1 MDSLVVVAPQ
11 RRELPLLAAWLVALL
26 AAGAL
31 AMQVGE
37 VVRGGSDAVPGSES
51 IEAVDRAVA
60 AGVPAGTF
68 YPFVAVLH
76 SDNEVVEDAQF
87 AAAAREVSAALL
99 DKGAANAVQS
109 AWNTGDAGGTAR
121 CSSSAPGRRPSAR
134 RSLRPLRCAPPSRP
148 CSSRAGSVARSRDS
162 RQCSTT

>member
-51 IEAVDRAVA
+51 IEAVDRAVG

-99 DKGAANAVQS
+99 DKGAANAVQ
-109 AWNTGDAGGTAR
+109 
-121 CSSSAPGRRPSAR
+121 
-134 RSLRPLRCAPPSRP
+134 
-148 CSSRAGSVARSRDS
+148 
-162 RQCSTT
+162 